1 MSGNIMSAAVMGM
14 NAQSSWLATISQ
26 NIANSHTTG
35 YKDAETSFSSIVDQ
49 GGTNSYSAGGVQTNA
64 LSMNSLQGNVTGT
77 STATDLAIQGK
88 GFFVVSNSS
97 GDTFLTR
104 DGSFVPDSQGNL
116 INAAGFYLMG
126 TNIQN
131 GAASV
136 VANSLSGLTKV
147 NVNQVG
153 EQAVPTSS
161 GILSANLPST
171 ATVVA
176 AASTP
181 AGVAAAAAP
190 AVPTAVPTYTEKTSL
205 VTYDN
210 LGAPVTLDIYMTKLA
225 PTAGPPVVD
234 NWEVDVYNAAN
245 AASGGGFPY
254 TTAALASQNLTFST
268 SNGQATSGTSVSI
281 AIPNG
286 NTMTLN
292 MSGMTQLA
300 AGFIVNAAS
309 TNGNAPDTLSG
320 LTISKSG
327 TLAFNYTSGNSLPAY
342 DIPIATVASPD
353 SLTSVT
359 GTVYTPNINSGQPQ
373 VGTAGTGGLGTI
385 NSSSLEGSTVDLA
398 TELTAMIQAQSG
410 YEANSKV
417 FQTGANLLQIL
428 NKLQA

>member
-171 ATVVA
+171 A
-176 AASTP
+176 
-181 AGVAAAAAP
+181 
-190 AVPTAVPTYTEKTSL
+190 TYTEKTSL